1 MKRIPLSIASV
12 ALILSLGTVNALAAG
27 HHGYQ
32 SYAGSNANGA
42 RNGLGRNFVD
52 ENSDGVCDFYGSGRN
67 FVDENDDGICD
78 FYGSGHNFVDEN
90 GDGVCDFYDSGRNFV
105 DENGDGVC
113 DNGSSCCSGYGMQYR
128 WRQNR

>member
-1 MKRIPLSIASV
+1 MKRISLAIASV

-90 GDGVCDFYDSGRNFV
+90 GDGVCDNR
-105 DENGDGVC
+105 
-113 DNGSSCCSGYGMQYR
+113 SSCCSGNGMQYR

>member
-1 MKRIPLSIASV
+1 MKRIPLAIASV

-52 ENSDGVCDFYGSGRN
+52 EN
-67 FVDENDDGICD
+67 
-78 FYGSGHNFVDEN
+78 
-90 GDGVCDFYDSGRNFV
+90 
-105 DENGDGVC
+105 GDGVC
-113 DNGSSCCSGYGMQYR
+113 DNRSSCCSGYGMQYR